1 MDKHLLL
8 CVGQVGNDDTIGV
21 VRGTT
26 GGKTN
31 FSC

>member
-8 CVGQVGNDDTIGV
+8 CVRQVGNDDTIGV
-21 VRGTT
+21 ADARK